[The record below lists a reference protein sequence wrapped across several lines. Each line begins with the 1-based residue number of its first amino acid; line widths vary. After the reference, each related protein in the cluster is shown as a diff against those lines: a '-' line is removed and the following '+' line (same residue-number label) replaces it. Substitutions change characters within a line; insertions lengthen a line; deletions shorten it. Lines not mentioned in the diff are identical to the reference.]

1 MPKIKDVTLE
11 TPIDQDGK
19 KIETIRLRKPATG
32 ELRGVSL
39 VNVLQMEVGTM
50 LQLLPRITD
59 PHLDEIALEK
69 LDPADFTELS
79 SQVTSFF
86 LGSKAERL
94 MT

>member
-1 MPKIKDVTLE
+1 MEKIKSIKLE
-11 TPIDQDGK
+11 VPFQQDGK
-19 KIETIRLRKPATG
+19 EVVAVRIRKPTTG
-32 ELRGVSL
+32 ELRGLSL

-50 LQLLPRITD
+50 LQLLPRIAD
-59 PHLDEIALEK
+59 PHLDESALEA